1 MLGESL
7 AYHGVQRARALEAVP
22 ERLLDDHPH
31 PRRCPGIPLLGRNAA
46 PVEVTDYLRVHA
58 GRDRQVEQAT
68 PSRGARAVPVHSFQP
83 RSERG
88 VGLRVVQVPGH
99 IEEALAEAVRDLRLA
114 AVARELVQRVS
125 HRRPERRVVESLS
138 RDADHGEARREEA
151 VLPQVVQRGEQLA
164 ACEVAS
170 SAEDDERARLRR
182 LRREGRRTQ
191 DRKSTRLNSSHG
203 YISYAVFCFKKKK
216 NKSCEN

>member
-46 PVEVTDYLRVHA
+46 PVEVTYYLRVHA
-58 GRDRQVEQAT
+58 GRDRQVDQAT
-68 PSRGARAVPVHSFQP
+68 PSGGARAVPVHSLQP

-99 IEEALAEAVRDLRLA
+99 IEEALAETERDLRLA
-114 AVARELVQRVS
+114 AVARELVQRLS

-138 RDADHGEARREEA
+138 RHADHGEAGREEA
-151 VLPQVVQRGEQLA
+151 VLPLVEQLGELRA
-164 ACEVAS
+164 GLVLAS
-170 SAEDDERARLRR
+170 
-182 LRREGRRTQ
+182 G
-191 DRKSTRLNSSHG
+191 
-203 YISYAVFCFKKKK
+203 
-216 NKSCEN
+216 

>member
-1 MLGESL
+1 MFGEGL
-7 AYHGVQRARALEAVP
+7 AYHGVQRTRALEAVP

-31 PRRCPGIPLLGRNAA
+31 PRRSPGILLLGRNA

-68 PSRGARAVPVHSFQP
+68 PSCGARAVPVHSLQP

-114 AVARELVQRVS
+114 AVARALVQRVS
-125 HRRPERRVVESLS
+125 HRRPEPRVLESRS
-138 RDADHGEARREEA
+138 EE
-151 VLPQVVQRGEQLA
+151 
-164 ACEVAS
+164 
-170 SAEDDERARLRR
+170 
-182 LRREGRRTQ
+182 
-191 DRKSTRLNSSHG
+191 
-203 YISYAVFCFKKKK
+203 
-216 NKSCEN
+216 